1 MDLLQIIKA
10 LTDFGFQTLLTAF
23 FFFFAYKFIDQK
35 YFAKQ
40 KAEVYRKYNA
50 DKDEEENRESK
61 ERLKKLQL
69 YLEENSERI
78 FNKGIDRVSVWL
90 NHNGMRNGKIHFIF
104 YSLIAEITKQGL
116 QKFMENPIGSQKLP
130 YYVFADYE
138 EMIIK
143 QNWPVFIKSVIDEL
157 KGASG
162 SISKDLWTKSLIV
175 APIYNLRGGIDGL
188 IFFSSVFTHL
198 EDKPKLDNLI
208 LDIRALFIA

>member
-40 KAEVYRKYNA
+40 KAEIYRKYNA
-50 DKDEEENRESK
+50 EKDEAENRESK

-69 YLEENSERI
+69 YLEENMERI
-78 FNKGIDRVSVWL
+78 NEKGIDRVSVWL

-104 YSLIAEITKQGL
+104 YSLIAEISRQGL
-116 QKFMENPIGSQKLP
+116 QKMIENPVGNQKLP

-143 QNWPVFIKSVIDEL
+143 QNWPVFIQEAKEL
-157 KGASG
+157 SGAAG
-162 SISKDLWTKSLIV
+162 GIAADLGTKSLIV

-188 IFFSSVFTHL
+188 IFFSSVFEYL
-198 EDKPKLDNLI
+198 KEKPKLDNLI
-208 LDIRALFIA
+208 IDIRALFIV

>member
-40 KAEVYRKYNA
+40 KAEIYRKYNA
-50 DKDEEENRESK
+50 EKDEAENRESK

-69 YLEENSERI
+69 YLEENMERI
-78 FNKGIDRVSVWL
+78 NEKGIDRVSVWL

-104 YSLIAEITKQGL
+104 YSLIAEISRQGL
-116 QKFMENPIGSQKLP
+116 QKMIENPVGNQKLP

-143 QNWPVFIKSVIDEL
+143 QN
-157 KGASG
+157 
-162 SISKDLWTKSLIV
+162 
-175 APIYNLRGGIDGL
+175 
-188 IFFSSVFTHL
+188 
-198 EDKPKLDNLI
+198 
-208 LDIRALFIA
+208 